1 MLAWVKGHVWLSS
14 VGKMAA
20 ASLFVATFGI
30 TGCGDDP
37 VKAGVAKGCTLN
49 SDCKDGLVC
58 GFGLCH
64 QECEESSDCP
74 AGQRCVQ
81 TEKSNVCQLNDEAE
95 CHFNS
100 DCAKPL
106 VCAVDL
112 QCRNQCN
119 GKEDCLPSQE
129 CADHVCAEPEEVDE
143 SGGLKG
149 AVTGAGGEGGGG
161 PGPSG
166 GSGGSGAASTGGTG
180 GSGTG
185 MAGDGAGGEG
195 PPACTPGGD
204 CVLDGMPCQIGVV
217 ACDGDTPSCQVLSDA
232 DDGTECGTDKVC
244 SEGACVGCALGDA
257 CQPDANNPCIAGTVS
272 CAQGPACDTDGNVK
286 NGTGCGTDKVCSAGT
301 CTACV
306 VDEACDPAGQAC
318 KNGKRTCSDGPACVV
333 TTSKEAGVEC
343 GTDQVCNSGGS
354 CVSCVQDGA
363 CSPDANTCHVG
374 IMDCKNGPNCAD
386 TGNPAADGLVCDG
399 PNTYD
404 FCKAGVCAQ
413 CQNNNPCVPANPCH
427 KGTLNCGTA
436 PPTCNDTQANADDGL
451 VCGDNK
457 SCISGACVTN
467 DRVLTVTS
475 AQPAAV
481 AIDAPFSAVTVKLVD
496 KNGANVQGAKVEV
509 VASAGAYALASA
521 NTNASGVATINGRV
535 GRAIGSYT
543 FTATAPG
550 AASTQFT
557 VSAVAPTDKH
567 IFTLVN
573 VNHLNNGFGTP
584 GPGTISQLSSY
595 ARGVAAAKDGT
606 LYLSSYCNVY
616 SLSPAGVLAKVAG
629 AGTPT
634 AENCGTSGDSGL
646 GTTLNLYDVRGV
658 ALDED
663 NGFLYIADFNNRRV
677 MQLALADGSML
688 RFAGDKNA
696 ANADPW
702 GDGFPADSAY
712 MQPTSVQ
719 VAPNGDLYIGDVA
732 SDRMRK
738 VDFNSNIITSAFKSN
753 PSCTAADSALSFR
766 QCYYYAGQGCHVTWD
781 KDGKAFVSATL
792 CGGGVST
799 SYYGIAR
806 VDGPGALT
814 LIAGKSGAASIPEGG
829 VATSASFGTPPAIA
843 FDKAG
848 NLFLAAADDQ
858 RVLRIDAVTSKIT
871 TIAGNGTAAYAGDYV
886 LGTAAQVSSPANLTF
901 DANNNLYFAD
911 SGNRAIRSL
920 WNIGATVA
928 PTATLATT
936 GGTGQ
941 TVKIDAPFNPLTVKL
956 TDSNSV
962 NISGVEV
969 KWKRLEDGSGLG
981 STGAAETSTKT
992 NAAGTASMTGRVGLA
1007 LGDYKFEASVTD
1019 IHGVAVGGSPR
1030 TFTVAAEAPTAGHI
1044 FPIVNYTHT
1053 QGPSGTPGPATFAKL
1068 YSQANGVVAASDG
1081 TIYVAD
1087 YAAVYEI
1094 TPRGEV
1100 TVLAGTPG
1108 SYGFSGDTGP
1118 ALGAKLSGARGL
1130 ALDET
1135 RKVLYIADSN
1145 NSRIR
1150 RVYLDTGVIE
1160 TLAGGGVNT
1169 APYGD
1174 GFPGAE
1180 AHIGAVD
1187 SVTVGPDGKVYFPDK
1202 THYTI
1207 RVVDPDSTTVTRWLN
1222 STYNTGS
1229 CQVGTVSLYYPTE
1242 HSAIR
1247 FAADGSAFISGYICQ
1262 GVTAGT
1268 PYGIMRLAS
1277 NGTTRI
1283 VGLSGGATTD
1293 GIDAIATVLPDL
1305 GDFILDANED
1315 IVLSTWTD
1323 LRVRKINMTTGKINT
1338 LAGTGTPVGYESA
1351 TGTGDYEPASGVK
1364 FRYASKLAN
1373 WPGGHLLIADRD
1385 NYTVRMIW

>member
-1 MLAWVKGHVWLSS
+1 MV
-14 VGKMAA
+14 A
-20 ASLFVATFGI
+20 ASLFIATFGI

-49 SDCKDGLVC
+49 SDCNDGLVC

-81 TEKSNVCQLNDEAE
+81 TDKSNVCQLNDEAE
-95 CHFNS
+95 CHFNT

-119 GKEDCLPSQE
+119 GKADCLPSQE

-143 SGGLKG
+143 DGGLKG
-149 AVTGAGGEGGGG
+149 AVTGNGGEGGGG

-166 GSGGSGAASTGGTG
+166 GSGGSGAASTGGTSNG
-180 GSGTG
+180 GSSGSS
-185 MAGDGAGGEG
+185 MAGAGGEG

-204 CVLDGMPCQIGVV
+204 CELDGMPCQLGIIV
-217 ACDGDTPSCQVLSDA
+217 CDGDTPSCQVMSDA

-244 SEGACVGCALGDA
+244 SDGACVGCVLGDD

-272 CAQGPACDTDGNVK
+272 CAQGPACDSDGNVK
-286 NGTGCGTDKVCSAGT
+286 NGTSCGADKVCNAGS
-301 CTACV
+301 CDACV
-306 VDEACDPAGQAC
+306 VDQACDPVGQAC
-318 KNGKRTCSDGPACVV
+318 KNGKLSCSNGPACLA
-333 TTSKEAGVEC
+333 TTNKAPGLGC
-343 GTDQVCNSGGS
+343 GTDQVCNSAGA

-363 CSPDANTCHVG
+363 CSPNGNECHVG
-374 IMDCKNGPNCAD
+374 VMDCTNGPNCAD
-386 TGNPAADGLVCDG
+386 TGNPATDGLVCEG

-404 FCKAGVCAQ
+404 FCKAGVCAA
-413 CQNNNPCVPANPCH
+413 CQNNNPCVPTNPCH

-436 PPTCNDTQANADDGL
+436 PPTCNDTLANADDGL

-481 AIDAPFSAVTVKLVD
+481 AIDAPFSPVTVKLVD
-496 KNGANVQGAKVEV
+496 KNGANVQGAKVDV
-509 VASAGAYALASA
+509 VASAGAYAAASA

-543 FTATAPG
+543 FTLSAPG

-595 ARGVAAAKDGT
+595 ARAVAAAKDGT
-606 LYLSSYCNVY
+606 LYLASYCNVY

-629 AGTPT
+629 AGTPS
-634 AENCGTSGDSGL
+634 AENCGASGDSGL
-646 GTTLNLYDVRGV
+646 GTTLNLYDVRSL

-663 NGFLYIADFNNRRV
+663 NGFLYIADFSNRRV
-677 MQLALADGSML
+677 MQLTLADGSLL

-696 ANADPW
+696 TNADPW

-712 MQPTSVQ
+712 LQPVSVQ
-719 VAPNGDLYIGDVA
+719 VAPNGDLYIGDTA
-732 SDRMRK
+732 SQRLRK
-738 VDFNSNIITSAFKSN
+738 VDFNSNIITTAFRA
-753 PSCTAADSALSFR
+753 PTSCPTDGPLSFSS
-766 QCYYYAGQGCHVTWD
+766 CYYYSSDSCHMTWD
-781 KDGKAFVSATL
+781 KDGKAFISAQL

-799 SYYGIAR
+799 SFYGIAR
-806 VDGPGALT
+806 VDGPGAFT
-814 LIAGKSGAASIPEGG
+814 LIAGKNGAATIPEGG
-829 VATSASFGTPPAIA
+829 VATSAAFGAPPALA

-848 NLFLAAADDQ
+848 NLFLAASDDN
-858 RVLRIDAVTSKIT
+858 RVLRIDAITSKIT
-871 TIAGNGTAAYAGDYV
+871 TVAGNGTAAYAGDYV
-886 LGTAAQVSSPANLTF
+886 LGTAAQVSAPTNLAF
-901 DANNNLYFAD
+901 DAANNLYFGD

-941 TVKIDAPFNPLTVKL
+941 TVKIDAPFSALTVKL
-956 TDSNSV
+956 TDSNNA
-962 NISGVEV
+962 NISGAEV
-969 KWKRLEDGSGLG
+969 RWKRLNEGSGLG
-981 STGAAETSTKT
+981 STGAATASTKT
-992 NAAGTASMTGRVGLA
+992 IAAGTSSMTGRVGLA
-1007 LGDYKFEASVTD
+1007 LGDYKFEASFTD
-1019 IHGVAVGGSPR
+1019 IHGVPVAGSPR

-1044 FPIVNYTHT
+1044 FPVINYVHT
-1053 QGPSGTPGPATFAKL
+1053 SLQGGTPGPATFAKV
-1068 YSQANGVVAASDG
+1068 YSQAGGVTAASDG

-1087 YAAVYEI
+1087 YSAVYQI
-1094 TPRGEV
+1094 TPQGEA

-1108 SYGFSGDTGP
+1108 TAGFSGDSGP
-1118 ALGAKLSGARGL
+1118 AAGAKLSYPRGL

-1150 RVYLDTGVIE
+1150 MVSLETGVIE
-1160 TLAGGGVNT
+1160 TLAGGSTDNT

-1174 GFPGAE
+1174 GGVGVD
-1180 AHIGAVD
+1180 AHIGSVD

-1202 THYTI
+1202 THYRI
-1207 RVVDPDSTTVTRWLN
+1207 RVVDPDTTIITTWLN
-1222 STYNTGS
+1222 GTYNTGS
-1229 CQVGTVSLYYPTE
+1229 CLAGTVSLYYPTE

-1262 GVTAGT
+1262 GTTAT
-1268 PYGIMRLAS
+1268 NTQGIIRRAS
-1277 NGTTRI
+1277 NGTTTRI
-1283 VGLSGGATTD
+1283 LGLSTGAQTD
-1293 GIDAIATVLPDL
+1293 NIDAIATLLPDL

-1315 IVLSTWTD
+1315 IVISTWTN
-1323 LRVRKINMTTGKINT
+1323 LRVRKINMTTGKISTIAGDGT
-1338 LAGTGTPVGYESA
+1338 LGYFV
-1351 TGTGDYEPASGVK
+1351 TDLGNGDPGAYEPASGVR
-1364 FRYASKLAN
+1364 FRYPSKLAN